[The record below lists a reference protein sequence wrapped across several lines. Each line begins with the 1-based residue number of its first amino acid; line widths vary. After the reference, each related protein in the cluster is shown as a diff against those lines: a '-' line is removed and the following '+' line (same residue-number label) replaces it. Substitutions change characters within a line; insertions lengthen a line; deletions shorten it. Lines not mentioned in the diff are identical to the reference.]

1 VKESIQEIKLS
12 EPLQFGTERIETLTF
27 RKAKAKDFREMP
39 ITPNVGDLLNVA
51 AKLTAQ
57 PYSVIDML
65 SPKDMAEV
73 MKILGELMG
82 DGPETGVKL

>member
-1 VKESIQEIKLS
+1 METQELKLND
-12 EPLQFGTERIETLTF
+12 PIQFGTEKIESLSF

-51 AKLTAQ
+51 AKLAAQ

-82 DGPETGVKL
+82 DGPETGAKL